1 MTLGLLSPSPTFAV
15 GPSRDQDI
23 IQLKLI
29 LKKSQQIMD
38 SPTPRSPEKM
48 LERSLD
54 VLALSKQAEEVMR
67 TTHRVSDFGMS
78 LRRTLSKYSVELMFV
93 VADLF
98 RDTQEIAKAKDVY
111 TEIIK
116 IYSGS
121 DWSSYRNRAMME
133 LDVLRNRIPDE
144 NPSTERFYIHLPSG
158 SGIGSK
164 LHYSLRVSLI

>member
-1 MTLGLLSPSPTFAV
+1 MLGLISPIPTFALD
-15 GPSRDQDI
+15 PSRDQDI

-29 LKKSQQIMD
+29 LEKSRQIMD

-54 VLALSKQAEEVMR
+54 ILALSKQAEEVMR

-111 TEIIK
+111 TEIIE

-121 DWSSYRNRAMME
+121 DWLMYRNRATME

-144 NPSTERFYIHLPSG
+144 KPSSERFYIHLPSG
-158 SGIGSK
+158 SGVGSK
-164 LHYSLRVSLI
+164 LHHSLGVSLL